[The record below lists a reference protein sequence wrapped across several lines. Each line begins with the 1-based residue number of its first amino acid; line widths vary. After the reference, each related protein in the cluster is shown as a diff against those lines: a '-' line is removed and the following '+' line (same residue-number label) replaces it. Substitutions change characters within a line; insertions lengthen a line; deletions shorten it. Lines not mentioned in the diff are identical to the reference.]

1 MENKEFVRGF
11 IEGKL
16 YDYVPTGFNL
26 TYEDA
31 LIQAQAGAYIS
42 RLEWDGFHFIDVAPD
57 GERTYVIVLKTGEM
71 LFNPN
76 EIYDT
81 DKNDWGVVNIINKD
95 IRFEMG
101 RIIVEE

>member
-1 MENKEFVRGF
+1 MENKEFNRGF

-26 TYEDA
+26 TYE
-31 LIQAQAGAYIS
+31 QAKEYAYEGSYIS
-42 RLEWDGFHFIDVAPD
+42 RLEWDGFHFIDKAPT
-57 GERTYVIVLKTGEM
+57 GETNYVIVLATGEM

-81 DKNDWGVVNIINKD
+81 DKNDWGIVNIINKNVE
-95 IRFEMG
+95 FKMG
-101 RIIVEE
+101 KVIID